1 MENIITFKNI
11 TKKFPG
17 VIAVNDVSFSINRGE
32 IHAIV
37 GENGAGKSTLIHI
50 LAGLYKQNSGEI
62 IYDGEVINFN
72 NPLMAKKAGFA
83 TVFQE
88 IKLCPSLTVTENIF
102 LGQELRSSFG
112 KVKWND
118 MKIKVKSLLNSFDID
133 LNVNSLV
140 KNLTAA
146 QNQVIEIVRAISIN
160 AKVLIMDEPTSSLT
174 INEVNKLFE
183 TLEILKERGVTIL
196 FISHRLE
203 EIFKIS
209 DRISVL
215 RDGTYLGTF
224 KTKEVDT
231 NKIISLIVGRE
242 LEKEIYGRED
252 FNFKIS
258 GSKALEV
265 KSLSSGELVK
275 NISFELYEGEILGF
289 YGLQGSGRTELL
301 ETIFG
306 LRKKDSGEIII
317 SGRKI
322 NINNPAKAIENG
334 IALIPEERRIKGLFD
349 NMNILENMTILHSK
363 RITWGGFLQSGK
375 MNRIAKEFIKK
386 LDIKLVS
393 IKQMIKSLS
402 GGNQQKVIIA
412 KWLSKSP
419 KILLMDEPTRGIDVG
434 TKAEIFNILKDL
446 RKKEKKSILFVS
458 SELSVI
464 IAECDRV
471 LIMSKGKIKGEVRG
485 KNINREKILKYAFM

>member
-458 SELSVI
+458 SELSEI